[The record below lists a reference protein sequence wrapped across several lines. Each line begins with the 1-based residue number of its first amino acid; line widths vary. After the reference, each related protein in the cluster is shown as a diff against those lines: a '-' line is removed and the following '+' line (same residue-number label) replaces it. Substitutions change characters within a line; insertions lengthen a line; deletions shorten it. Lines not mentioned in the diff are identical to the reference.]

1 MHESNTASYQWQTS
15 VQDVVA
21 AVECV
26 ARSKSPLFEFGLEG
40 NAAAAAREASEL
52 GWLDFVAN
60 GVVQL
65 TDAGRGVA
73 LQKDPVGMAMNIVAL
88 RQMMVNR
95 KSNMKASFKSNGSE
109 VVRVR
114 MKWLEMAMYET
125 SATPKGGFKQA
136 WTMKLMRSG
145 SRCQLPRGFIKG
157 RTFFVGGK

>member
-1 MHESNTASYQWQTS
+1 MHKSNTASYQWQTS

-26 ARSKSPLFEFGLEG
+26 ARSKAPLFEFGLEG

-52 GWLDFVAN
+52 GWLEFVAN

-88 RQMMVNR
+88 
-95 KSNMKASFKSNGSE
+95 G
-109 VVRVR
+109 
-114 MKWLEMAMYET
+114 
-125 SATPKGGFKQA
+125 
-136 WTMKLMRSG
+136 
-145 SRCQLPRGFIKG
+145 
-157 RTFFVGGK
+157 